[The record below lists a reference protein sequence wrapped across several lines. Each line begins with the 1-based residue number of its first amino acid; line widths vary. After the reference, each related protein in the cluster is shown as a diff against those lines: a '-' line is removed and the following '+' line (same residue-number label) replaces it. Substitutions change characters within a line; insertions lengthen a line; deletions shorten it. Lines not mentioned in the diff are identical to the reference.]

1 MKLFTAFIRPH
12 LEYTVPVW
20 DPHLQKHI
28 DMLENVQVR
37 ATKLVD
43 GFGKLEYHD
52 RLKRLNLPTLVFR
65 RKRGAMIELYK
76 HFHAY
81 DKNILAA
88 SFHPSVRTSRKHAYQ
103 LRAPKPKDDVRGVQ
117 SNAFYYRWARTWND
131 RPRIVVD
138 AENLNMFK
146 NRLDEAWKGNTSKF
160 DHKA

>member
-1 MKLFTAFIRPH
+1 MPAG
-12 LEYTVPVW
+12 

-37 ATKLVD
+37 ATKLVN

-52 RLKRLNLPTLVFR
+52 RLKRLNLPTIVFR

-76 HFHAY
+76 HFHTY

-88 SFHPSVRTSRKHAYQ
+88 SFQPSDRTSRKHAYQ
-103 LRAPKPKDDVRGVQ
+103 QREPKPKDGARGVQ
-117 SNAFYYRWARTWND
+117 SNAFYYRWARRWND
-131 RPRIVVD
+131 LPRIVVD

-146 NRLDEAWKGNTSKF
+146 NRLDEAW
-160 DHKA
+160 